1 MGGTEVECTF
11 DSQAGIRYGV
21 EDHVIEDVVV
31 VEKGA
36 EEEIEDEVVTEI
48 EVGFYV
54 AHVVQSFYEIH
65 QIK

>member
-36 EEEIEDEVVTEI
+36 EEEIEDEVVAEI
-48 EVGFYV
+48 EIGF
-54 AHVVQSFYEIH
+54 
-65 QIK
+65 

>member
-1 MGGTEVECTF
+1 MWNEKYHCRIIEVGMGGTEVECTF

-36 EEEIEDEVVTEI
+36 EEEIEDEVVAEI
-48 EVGFYV
+48 EIGF
-54 AHVVQSFYEIH
+54 
-65 QIK
+65 